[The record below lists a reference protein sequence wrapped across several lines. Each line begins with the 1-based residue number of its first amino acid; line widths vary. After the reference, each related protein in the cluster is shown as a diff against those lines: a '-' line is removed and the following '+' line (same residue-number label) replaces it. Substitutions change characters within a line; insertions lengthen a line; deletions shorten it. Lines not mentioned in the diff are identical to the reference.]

1 MEVVRQC
8 IPSLLALLQKGD
20 KGIDADACRALSYLT
35 DDSPNGKIQTVIDGA
50 VIPVLVAKLDNSEL
64 NVMTPALRSLGNIIT
79 GTDEQTD
86 AVIKGGAL
94 PILAKLLQH
103 SRMNL
108 VKEAA
113 WTVSNITAGNPDQI
127 QTVIDAGL
135 LPPLIEVLVR
145 GDFKAQ
151 KEASWAVTNLTSG
164 RSVEQIISL
173 PRPFCDLLSSTHS
186 SWPPRSLERLTR

>member
-1 MEVVRQC
+1 M
-8 IPSLLALLQKGD
+8 PLF
-20 KGIDADACRALSYLT
+20 
-35 DDSPNGKIQTVIDGA
+35 
-50 VIPVLVAKLDNSEL
+50 
-64 NVMTPALRSLGNIIT
+64 LRSLGNIVT

-86 AVIKGGAL
+86 SVIKAGAL
-94 PILAKLLQH
+94 PILGKLLQH

-127 QTVIDAGL
+127 QTVIGAGL

-164 RSVEQIISL
+164 GSVEQIISL
-173 PRPFCDLLSSTHS
+173 CQVSGIRK
-186 SWPPRSLERLTR
+186 

>member
-1 MEVVRQC
+1 
-8 IPSLLALLQKGD
+8 
-20 KGIDADACRALSYLT
+20 
-35 DDSPNGKIQTVIDGA
+35 
-50 VIPVLVAKLDNSEL
+50 
-64 NVMTPALRSLGNIIT
+64 MTPALRSLGNIVT

-86 AVIKGGAL
+86 AVIKAAAL
-94 PILAKLLQH
+94 PILGKLLQH

-127 QTVIDAGL
+127 QTVIGAGL

-164 RSVEQIISL
+164 GSVEQIISL
-173 PRPFCDLLSSTHS
+173 CQVSR
-186 SWPPRSLERLTR
+186 R